1 MLGRGGTHD
10 VPLGMKRRTHDGFC
24 LRQRTTAAV
33 CRRRATGPRRDLVLP
48 DRAPRRA
55 GSSHNRRRS
64 PPPLPRGTR
73 RLGRGAMGGVVF
85 GGSKLASFYGSRM
98 WHAIILHKGITS
110 RVGGRSG
117 RGRVI
122 HCMLGNRWDDKITEM
137 KSTYLRSAVQSL
149 DGADL
154 VLCMQ
159 GLWTRRGFPAAAG
172 VVGMQRSARLW

>member
-1 MLGRGGTHD
+1 MTDSVCASARPQRSVDDG
-10 VPLGMKRRTHDGFC
+10 PLGHAAIWCYRIERR
-24 LRQRTTAAV
+24 
-33 CRRRATGPRRDLVLP
+33 
-48 DRAPRRA
+48 RRA

-98 WHAIILHKGITS
+98 WHAIILHRGITN
-110 RVGGRSG
+110 RAGGRSG

-137 KSTYLRSAVQSL
+137 KFTYLRSAVQSL